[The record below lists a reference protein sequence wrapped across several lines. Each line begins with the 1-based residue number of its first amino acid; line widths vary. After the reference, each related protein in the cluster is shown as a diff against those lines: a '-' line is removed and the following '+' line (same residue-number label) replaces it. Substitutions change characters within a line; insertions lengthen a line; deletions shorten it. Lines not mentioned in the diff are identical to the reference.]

1 MKFTADILRK
11 ESRKMVVSIKRKIKD
26 SFLSAGNSGKN
37 MPDKGAQ
44 IRPCNGMGGMAAL
57 YRKEMS
63 DHIRSKRFLICLLYT
78 SRCV

>member
-1 MKFTADILRK
+1 
-11 ESRKMVVSIKRKIKD
+11 MVVSIKRKIKD

-63 DHIRSKRFLICLLYT
+63 DHILNC
-78 SRCV
+78 

>member
-1 MKFTADILRK
+1 
-11 ESRKMVVSIKRKIKD
+11 MVVSIKRKIKD

-63 DHIRSKRFLICLLYT
+63 DHIEIAGPLHLLHIAKAP
-78 SRCV
+78 